1 MSPVEEALKA
11 VKNGEII
18 IVVDSEDRENEGDLI
33 CAAQHITPE
42 KVNFMMKEA
51 RGLICVPISGT
62 LADQLNLP
70 LMVNENHEFTN
81 CNFTVSVD
89 AKAKTT
95 TGISASDRCQTIR
108 TIVDIKTEPG
118 DLVKPGHIFPIRA
131 KEGGVLVRAGHTEAA
146 IDLVKLAGLKPAA
159 AICEIINDNGEMARN
174 EDLKKFAKKHNLQMI
189 SIEQLIEHRRQ
200 SEQLIE
206 KVAESDMPTEFG
218 TFKLSIYKDLVN
230 KKEHLVLQKG
240 EINSDV
246 ETLVRVHSECM
257 TGDVFHSI
265 RCDCHSQLLASLE
278 LIEKEG
284 TGVVLYLRHEGRGI
298 GLVNKIKAYNL
309 QDQGLDTVE
318 ANEELGFKADL
329 REYGIGAQI
338 LADLGLKKIKLLTN
352 NPKKVVGLNGYG
364 LEITDRISIES
375 SPHERNKSYLKT
387 KKDKLGHILKNV

>member
-11 VKNGEII
+11 IKNGELV

-33 CAAQHITPE
+33 CAAELITSE
-42 KVNFMMKEA
+42 MVNFMMKEA

-62 LADQLNLP
+62 VADRLNLP
-70 LMVNENHEFTN
+70 LMVNDNHEFTN

-89 AKAKTT
+89 AKEKTT
-95 TGISASDRCQTIR
+95 TGISASDRCQTIK
-108 TIVDIKTEPG
+108 TIIDIKTEPG

-131 KEGGVLVRAGHTEAA
+131 KDGGVLVRAGHTEAA
-146 IDLVKLAGLKPAA
+146 TDLVKLAGLKPAA
-159 AICEIINDNGEMARN
+159 AICEIINDDGEMARN
-174 EDLKKFAKKHNLQMI
+174 EDLKKFAAKHNLQMI
-189 SIEQLIEHRRQ
+189 SIEQLIEYRRK

-218 TFKLSIYKDLVN
+218 TFKLSIYKDLIN
-230 KKEHLVLQKG
+230 TKEHLVLQKG
-240 EINSDV
+240 KVDPGKSQ
-246 ETLVRVHSECM
+246 LVRVHSECM

-265 RCDCHSQLLASLE
+265 RCDCHSQLLASLK
-278 LIEKEG
+278 LIDEEG
-284 TGVVLYLRHEGRGI
+284 AGVLLYLRHEGRGI
-298 GLVNKIKAYNL
+298 GLVNKIKAYDL

-318 ANEELGFKADL
+318 ANEKLGFKADL

-364 LEITDRISIES
+364 IEITDRIPIES